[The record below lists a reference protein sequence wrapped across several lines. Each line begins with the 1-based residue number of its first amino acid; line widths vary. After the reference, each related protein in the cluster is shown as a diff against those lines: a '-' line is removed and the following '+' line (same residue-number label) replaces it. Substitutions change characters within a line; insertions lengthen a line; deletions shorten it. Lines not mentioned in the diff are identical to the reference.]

1 MIIFCCFLHFFDV
14 LLLFN
19 ILTFLASNHLQFII
33 FSNMKKLLLVLLFV
47 PLTSCFKGD
56 GNSNSNECKENENI
70 KEIACTMDYSPVC
83 GCNNKTYSNRCIAGA
98 WGIETY
104 SMGECK

>member
-1 MIIFCCFLHFFDV
+1 
-14 LLLFN
+14 
-19 ILTFLASNHLQFII
+19 
-33 FSNMKKLLLVLLFV
+33 MKKLLFVLLFF
-47 PLTSCFKGD
+47 PLISCFKGD

-83 GCNNKTYSNRCIAGA
+83 GCNNKTYSNQCMAGA

-104 SMGECK
+104 TMGECK